1 MALLIPIMIAIS
13 ISLVFV
19 LFVSIYICIRTRP
32 KYKSAVKKLRS
43 GRVEMEEVCS
53 DGSSSSLCVC

>member
-1 MALLIPIMIAIS
+1 MIAIS

-19 LFVSIYICIRTRP
+19 IFVSIYICIRTRP

-53 DGSSSSLCVC
+53 DGGSSSLCVC